1 MRLRQTLTLIALL
14 CPALLSQAGS
24 QADLSTRQL
33 AWLKAHPEIVWGLE
47 KDYPPYLSLNQQQQ
61 PAGLSYD
68 LLQLLQERTGITL
81 KASEPQSLNQLLEAA
96 KAGQIDIIT
105 SVRPTP
111 ERAEY
116 LAFTAPYVEVP
127 VVLAL
132 RSNQDPALDLQKLA
146 GKVVAVSQGYSVEA
160 FVRKNFPHVQWFATG
175 NDYEG
180 LQALLQ
186 GKVDGAVLD
195 IGSASHLIKTH
206 NLQGIHLGDGIG
218 WKYELSIGYRKDWP
232 ELGEILEAGLRSL
245 SIRDRK
251 TLITPWLSPDE
262 SGRVA
267 GSSSL
272 EIIALLALLLAA
284 GLLILARW
292 RRR

>member
-1 MRLRQTLTLIALL
+1 MRFLHRLYALALIALA
-14 CPALLSQAGS
+14 PLSWA
-24 QADLSTRQL
+24 APEIELSAAQQT
-33 AWLKAHPEIVWGLE
+33 WLREHPQIVWGLE
-47 KDYPPYLSLNQQQQ
+47 KDYPPYIFINPQQQ

-68 LLQLLQERTGITL
+68 LLQELQARTGLPLQAT
-81 KASEPQSLNQLLEAA
+81 EPQSLSQLLEAA

-132 RSNQDPALDLQKLA
+132 RSDQDSSLTLRDMT
-146 GKVVAVSQGYSVEA
+146 GKAIAVSQGYSVEP
-160 FVRKNFPHVQWFATG
+160 FVRKHFPQVQWQAMR
-175 NDYEG
+175 NDFEG
-180 LQALLQ
+180 LQALLE

-195 IGSASHLIKTH
+195 IGSASDLIKTH
-206 NLQGIHLGDGIG
+206 DLEGIQLGDGIG
-218 WKYELSIGYRKDWP
+218 WNYELSIGYRKDWP
-232 ELGEILEAGLRSL
+232 ELGSILDEGLRSL

-251 TLITPWLSPDE
+251 ALFSPWLSPDE
-262 SGRVA
+262 KAAVA
-267 GSSSL
+267 GSSTL
-272 EIIALLALLLAA
+272 ELMALLALLLAA
-284 GLLILARW
+284 GLLLLARW